1 VLAAAAAVAVAAA
14 VCVFVGVVAFVVRAS
29 ARAVG
34 FSLRSRF
41 ASYIVDVLG
50 PVSAEVSGAVDPASW
65 LDFAAALDTSD
76 LASHFRYSE
85 PPDADM
91 RADLSDVPG
100 YSCDPQV
107 SQLEWLPGPTP
118 RRAR

>member
-1 VLAAAAAVAVAAA
+1 MLVAAAAVAVAAA

-50 PVSAEVSGAVDPASW
+50 PASAEVSGAVDPASW
-65 LDFAAALDTSD
+65 LDFAAAFDTSD
-76 LASHFRYSE
+76 LAWYFRYSE

-91 RADLSDVPG
+91 RADLSDAPG
-100 YSCDPQV
+100 YSCDRRKSRCAWFPWPMC
-107 SQLEWLPGPTP
+107 L
-118 RRAR
+118 RAR